1 MSIYLG
7 LDSSTQSLKAEI
19 IDAEAGKVICSEYV
33 NFGKDLPEYN
43 CPNGFLENPDPL
55 VKHADPLMW
64 VAALDLLFTRLQQQQ
79 APLAEIKGISGSG
92 QQHGSVYLNG
102 DFEKILAALSPEQNL
117 AEQLAPALSRKSSPI
132 WMDRATSAECAE
144 LQRQFGHRM
153 QQDTGSP
160 AIERFTGPQIRKFA
174 KDEPENYNQT
184 AKIHLVSSFMASILC
199 GKNAPID
206 FGDGAGMN
214 LLNLKTLKWDQKI
227 TEFTA
232 PGLLKKLPP
241 AMSSNSIAGGLNSYF
256 TRYGFKLGTPVAVWS
271 GDNPC
276 SLIGVGASEPGVAVI
291 SLGTSDTFFAA
302 MRSFKTDPAGCGHVF
317 GNPAGG
323 FMSLIC
329 FTNGSLAREEIKEEC
344 SVSWD
349 GFDHLAETAPTGNNG
364 NLMLPYFTAESTPL
378 VLKPGVKYH
387 GSKEFCS
394 RHCNSPAKIRAIL
407 ESQALTMKL
416 HSRWIGED
424 FKRIRITGGASECSS
439 FRQILADV
447 FQAEIEKIAI
457 PDSAGLGAALRAAN
471 ATGRMSFKKL
481 YEKFTAA
488 PESAKPNPDNAAVYA
503 AALQAYADLETAV
516 TGVPVDILC
525 TAENLTIDE

>member
-19 IDAEAGKVICSEYV
+19 IDICTGKIICSGNV

-43 CPNGFLENPDPL
+43 CQNGFIDSPDPL

-64 VAALDLLFTRLQQQQ
+64 LAALDLLFARLQQQD
-79 APLAEIKGISGSG
+79 APLSEVKGISGSG

-102 DFEKILAALSPEQNL
+102 KFEKKLVCLDAGKNL
-117 AEQLAPALSRKSSPI
+117 VEQLAPALSRKTSPI

-144 LQRQFGHRM
+144 LQQQFGLRM

-174 KDEPENYNQT
+174 KDDPENYRNT
-184 AKIHLVSSFMASILC
+184 AHVHLVSSFMASILC

-214 LLNLKTLKWDQKI
+214 LLNLKTLRWDQKI
-227 TEFTA
+227 VKFTA
-232 PGLLKKLPP
+232 PELLNKLPAP
-241 AMSSNSIAGGLNSYF
+241 MNSSTIAGGLSSYF
-256 TRYGFKLGTPVAVWS
+256 AKYGFIPGTPVAVWS

-302 MRSFKTDPAGCGHVF
+302 MRDFKTDPAGYGHVF

-329 FTNGSLAREEIKEEC
+329 FTNGSLARERIKDEC
-344 SVSWD
+344 KISWSE
-349 GFDHLAETAPTGNNG
+349 FDSLSELAPPGNHG
-364 NLMLPYFTAESTPL
+364 NLMLPYYAAESTPL
-378 VLKPGVKYH
+378 VLMPGVKYH

-394 RHCNSPAKIRAIL
+394 GQSSNPLKIRAIL

-416 HSRWIGED
+416 HSRWLVENC
-424 FKRIRITGGASECSS
+424 KRIRITGGASGCRP
-439 FRQILADV
+439 FLQIIADV

-457 PDSAGLGAALRAAN
+457 PDSAGLGAALRATNAIGKIPFAKLYEQFTAAAESVSPNPAN
-471 ATGRMSFKKL
+471 AT
-481 YEKFTAA
+481 
-488 PESAKPNPDNAAVYA
+488 VYA
-503 AALQAYADLETAV
+503 ALLQAYAQFEARDA
-516 TGVPVDILC
+516 C
-525 TAENLTIDE
+525 SRK

>member
-19 IDAEAGKVICSEYV
+19 IDTEAGKVICSESV
-33 NFGKDLPEYN
+33 IFGKDLPEYN
-43 CPNGFLENPDPL
+43 CPNGFLDNPAPL

-64 VAALDLLFTRLQQQQ
+64 LAALDLLFARLQQQR

-102 DFEKILAALSPEQNL
+102 NFEKILAALAPDRTL

-132 WMDRATSAECAE
+132 WMDRATSAACAE
-144 LQRQFGHRM
+144 LQQQFGLRM

-160 AIERFTGPQIRKFA
+160 AIERFTGPQIRQFA
-174 KDEPENYNQT
+174 QDEPENYHRT
-184 AKIHLVSSFMASILC
+184 ACIHLVSSFMASILC
-199 GKNAPID
+199 GKSSPVD

-214 LLNLKTLKWDQKI
+214 LLNLKTLKWDREI
-227 TEFTA
+227 AEFTA
-232 PGLLKKLPP
+232 PGLLNKLPP
-241 AMSSNSIAGGLNSYF
+241 VVCSNTIAGGLSSYF
-256 TRYGFKLGTPVAVWS
+256 SRYGLKSGTPVAVWS

-276 SLIGVGASEPGVAVI
+276 SLVGVGASEPGVAVI

-302 MRSFKTDPAGCGHVF
+302 MREFKTDPAECGHVF

-329 FTNGSLAREEIKEEC
+329 FTNGSLAREKIKETC
-344 SVSWD
+344 NVTWSD
-349 GFDHLAETAPTGNNG
+349 FDRLAELAPPGNHG
-364 NLMLPYFTAESTPL
+364 NLLLPYFTAESTPL
-378 VLKPGVKYH
+378 VLKPDVKYH
-387 GSKEFCS
+387 GTEEFCTGQS
-394 RHCNSPAKIRAIL
+394 GSPVKIRAIL

-424 FKRIRITGGASECSS
+424 FKRIRITGGASGCRS

-447 FQAEIEKIAI
+447 FQAEIETIAV

-471 ATGRMSFKKL
+471 AAGKIPFNTM
-481 YEKFTAA
+481 YEKFTVAS
-488 PESAKPNPDNAAVYA
+488 ESVKPNSSNAAVYA
-503 AALQAYADLETAV
+503 TALKAYAALE
-516 TGVPVDILC
+516 
-525 TAENLTIDE
+525 EN